1 MVKRKFGSHVRA
13 IKDHAGR
20 PLPLYLGCSM
30 AAQML
35 FKSACN
41 IVFSLR
47 RVARYGLQFCEYLI
61 LSVSVTTFVPS
72 ASVT

>member
-1 MVKRKFGSHVRA
+1 
-13 IKDHAGR
+13 
-20 PLPLYLGCSM
+20 M

-35 FKSACN
+35 FKSACT

-61 LSVSVTTFVPS
+61 LRVSHDVSPRPAGS
-72 ASVT
+72 ASGVVRSFDYGED